1 MITDPH
7 IPPTNRVDYACAVE
21 RPRRPA
27 HSRSTIV
34 VALVLAALSVT
45 LVAANLIGA

>member
-1 MITDPH
+1 
-7 IPPTNRVDYACAVE
+7 VE

-34 VALVLAALSVT
+34 VAIVLAALSVA
-45 LVAANLIGA
+45 LVASNLIGA